1 MFGRTL
7 FDSPVSNICE
17 YLTKQ
22 GLSIQDRDNY
32 LSTLLGKANSITH
45 IENAVAHIQS
55 KFNTNDAKA
64 HAMRP
69 LYKRALSD
77 LACALGQIKP
87 NLRFICHYLCHPER
101 DIVAKDAYL
110 DKLLTLED
118 GEKFCNQVA
127 TRIQQEI
134 SSLTILMMQAIWN
147 NHRDEQYKLEGE
159 LRSANYTLDL
169 LNAALDRLAPTTKGL
184 YRYLQNSERSSQQK
198 QSYLEHLAN
207 SEHRI
212 VIRLTHD
219 YSKWRMQDLK
229 KLFGNN
235 KFFEV
240 NDAYKHPSHYLS
252 AFDVNQI
259 LHPFINPNLRR
270 YKVNR

>member
-7 FDSPVSNICE
+7 FDTPVSTICE

-22 GLSIQDRDNY
+22 DLNIQDRDKY
-32 LSTLLGKANSITH
+32 LSTLLGTANSITH
-45 IENAVAHIQS
+45 IKNAVTHIQS
-55 KFNTNDAKA
+55 KLNTNDAKA
-64 HAMRP
+64 QAMRP
-69 LYKRALSD
+69 LYKRALTD
-77 LACALGQIKP
+77 LACALGQNKP
-87 NLRFICHYLCHPER
+87 DLRFICRYLCHPER
-101 DIVAKDAYL
+101 DIVAKDTYL
-110 DKLLTLED
+110 DKLLTLKD
-118 GEKFCNQVA
+118 GKKFCNQVI

-134 SSLTILMMQAIWN
+134 SSLTMMMLQAIWT

-169 LNAALDRLAPTTKGL
+169 LKAALDRLAPTTKSL
-184 YRYLQNSERSSQQK
+184 YQYLRNSERSSQQK

-219 YSKWRMQDLK
+219 NSKWRMQDLK

-259 LHPFINPNLRR
+259 LYQFIKPDLRR